1 MRYRN
6 ECKGVFG
13 MNETTLFILALLPI
27 LWLIVSLGV
36 LKWPGYKACPIAL
49 GLTVLLAMVVW
60 KMNLLNTATAA
71 LEGVVLALWPI
82 ILIIIAAVFTYNL
95 SLHTGSMEIIKKMI
109 TGVTTDKRI
118 LVLILAW
125 GFGGFLEAIA
135 GFGTA
140 VAIPASI
147 MFALGFNPLFAAVIC
162 LIANTIATAFGAIG
176 IPVVTLAKV
185 TGLDVSQLS
194 YAVALQLLP
203 LIILLPFALVMIT
216 GKSIKAVKGVFLV
229 TLISG
234 VSFAVPQ
241 LLIAKFIGPELPAV
255 VGSVC
260 SMVCTIGMAKLLDK
274 KRKAGKQA
282 PVGKE
287 YQIEAAQ
294 ANQQKEH
301 ITLKQGLMAWLP
313 FILVFLFILLSST
326 LIPSI
331 NNALSLVKTSLPIY
345 TGKGATPYVIKWL
358 AAPGTLIIIAT
369 YLGGLIQGVKFGV
382 ITKILFKTAKQMI
395 KSAITIVAIIALA
408 KVMGYSGMIN
418 SIATV
423 LVLITGSFYPLIAP
437 LIGALGTFVT
447 GSDTS
452 ANVLFGNLQAEA
464 AKAAGAN
471 PYWIAAINTGG
482 ATAGKMISPQS
493 IAIAVAATGLAGKEG
508 KILSSTVKVCLVYVL
523 ILGLISY
530 FCGPLF
536 GFN

>member
-1 MRYRN
+1 
-6 ECKGVFG
+6 
-13 MNETTLFILALLPI
+13 MNIAILSVLALLPI

-36 LKWPGYKACPIAL
+36 LKWPGYKACPIAF
-49 GLTVLLAMVVW
+49 GLTAVLAVIVW
-60 KMNLLNTATAA
+60 KFSPVNTLTAA
-71 LEGVVLALWPI
+71 LEGVALAIWPI
-82 ILIIIAAVFTYNL
+82 TLVIIAAVFTYNL

-109 TGVTTDKRI
+109 TGVTTDKRV

-140 VAIPASI
+140 VAIPAGI
-147 MFALGFNPLFAAVIC
+147 LVALGFNPIFAAVIC
-162 LIANTIATAFGAIG
+162 LISNTTPTAFGAIG

-194 YAVALQLLP
+194 YAVGIQLMP
-203 LIILLPFALVMIT
+203 LVILLPFALVMLT
-216 GKSIKAVKGVFLV
+216 GKSFKAVKGIFGV

-234 VSFAVPQ
+234 LSFALPQ
-241 LLIAKFIGPELPAV
+241 LLIAKFLGPELPAV
-255 VGSVC
+255 VGAVC
-260 SMVCTIGMAKLLDK
+260 SMICTVIAAKFLVK
-274 KRKAGKQA
+274 KSQV
-282 PVGKE
+282 PKE
-287 YQIEAAQ
+287 YQIQ
-294 ANQQKEH
+294 APLYSNKEK
-301 ITLKQGLMAWLP
+301 ITIKQGMMAWLP
-313 FILVFLFILLSST
+313 FILVFLFILCTST
-326 LIPSI
+326 LIPAV
-331 NNALSLVKTSLPIY
+331 NQALSAVKTSVSIY
-345 TGKGATPYVIKWL
+345 TGPGSKPYTFSWL

-369 YLGGLIQGVKFGV
+369 YIGGMIQGVKFKT
-382 ITKILFKTAKQMI
+382 ITGILIKTIKQLI
-395 KSAITIVAIIALA
+395 KSTITILSIIALA

-423 LVLITGSFYPLIAP
+423 LVMITGSFYPLVAP

-493 IAIAVAATGLAGKEG
+493 IAIAVAATGLAGSEG
-508 KILSSTVKVCLVYVL
+508 KILGSTVKVCAIYVI

-530 FCGPLF
+530 FASPLF
-536 GFN
+536 GF

>member
-1 MRYRN
+1 
-6 ECKGVFG
+6 
-13 MNETTLFILALLPI
+13 MNPVLLFVLALLPI
-27 LWLIVSLGV
+27 LWLILPLGV
-36 LKWPGYKACPIAL
+36 LKWPGHKACPIAL
-49 GLTVLLAMVVW
+49 AISFLLSIVIW
-60 KMNLLNTATAA
+60 KMSPIDSITAA
-71 LEGVVLALWPI
+71 LEGTAMAIWPI

-95 SLHTGSMEIIKKMI
+95 SLHTGGMELIKKMI

-140 VAIPASI
+140 VAIPAGI
-147 MFALGFNPLFAAVIC
+147 MFALGFDPIFAAVIC
-162 LIANTIATAFGAIG
+162 LISNTTPTAFGAIG
-176 IPVVTLAKV
+176 IPVVTLAQV

-216 GKSIKAVKGVFLV
+216 GRSIKAVKGVFLV
-229 TLISG
+229 TLVSG
-234 VSFAVPQ
+234 LSFALPQ
-241 LLIAKFIGPELPAV
+241 LLIAKYLGPELPAV

-260 SMVCTIGMAKLLDK
+260 SIVFTIITAKLTKGKSTHNQYEIAANKKQNDK
-274 KRKAGKQA
+274 GS
-282 PVGKE
+282 
-287 YQIEAAQ
+287 
-294 ANQQKEH
+294 
-301 ITLKQGLMAWLP
+301 ITLKEGFMAWLP
-313 FILVFLFILLSST
+313 FILVFVFILGSSSLFPWVNETLSKISSSVH
-326 LIPSI
+326 IF
-331 NNALSLVKTSLPIY
+331 
-345 TGKGATPYVIKWL
+345 TGEGAKPYVFKWL
-358 AAPGTLIIIAT
+358 VTPGTLIIIAT
-369 YLGGLIQGVKFGV
+369 YIAGLISGVKFQV
-382 ITKILFKTAKQMI
+382 ISGILFKTITQML
-395 KSAITIVAIIALA
+395 KSSITIISIIALA
-408 KVMGYSGMIN
+408 KIMGYSGMIN

-423 LVLITGSFYPLIAP
+423 LVMMTGTFYPLIAP

-452 ANVLFGNLQAEA
+452 ANVLFGGLQAQA
-464 AKAAGAN
+464 AVTAGVN

-508 KILSSTVKVCLVYVL
+508 KILVTTLKFCALYIV

-536 GFN
+536 GF